1 MENRWCDDVSK
12 ALVSRSTYRL
22 QLGPDFGFEAASA
35 VVPLLARLGVTHVYA
50 SPIFQATPGST
61 HGYDATDPTRISE
74 DLGGSGGFTLLLAAL
89 RDAGLGLIIDIVP
102 NHLAAHPANAW
113 WWDVLEDGP
122 SSAFAPFFDID
133 WASGGDAS
141 AFTVL
146 VPVLGDHYGRAIE
159 AGDIHIERE
168 GASCTVRAADRQ
180 LPLSPRTLDDIFGP
194 AARACGSSV
203 LAELSDGFAS
213 LPDARLTDALAGT
226 ERHEHKTTLAGEL
239 QALIS
244 ASPEVGDAIDQEL
257 ARISNDPDRLD
268 ALLRRQNYRL
278 ARWQTAREELDYR
291 RFFSIES
298 LAAVR
303 VEDPAVF
310 DATHALVRRLVAEG
324 SVDGLRVDHVD
335 GLRDPAGYL
344 GDLRTLAGDAP
355 VVVEKILAD
364 GEQLPAWPVQGT
376 TGYEFLT
383 NVNELF
389 VAGANEAA
397 MTDCYITFTAAEP
410 DFATVARDGK
420 KEVMAE
426 ELSAE
431 VERLTAQLA
440 RICEGRRRH
449 RDHTVRELREA
460 VVELVASFDVYRTYV
475 RPGHEL
481 TTADTAVLHRAHERT
496 AAARPDIDVE
506 LLDLLVALAAGT
518 GTDAD
523 ELDFCLRLQQLTA
536 PVMAKGVE
544 DTAFYRYLRLISLNE
559 VGGEPDAFGRSIA
572 RFHEAMVGAASTW
585 PDAML
590 TLSTHDTKRSADV
603 RTRISVLSEEPDA
616 WRRAVERWKAHND
629 RHWSTDEPDRN
640 AEYLLYQTLVGAWP
654 LAVDRAVAFMEKAIR
669 EAKVHTT
676 WTETNEEYECA
687 VRDFVHGVLGDP
699 ISVEM
704 IDELV
709 EEIDLVNR
717 GRRSSLAQ
725 MTLLLT
731 CPGHPDLYQGTE
743 RWDLS
748 LTDPD
753 NRRPVDFDATR
764 TALAAGDAVPRAA
777 ALRSPL
783 DEASKPWLVHR
794 LLQLR
799 RQRPDLFDRAGY
811 EPIDLAGPGERTEL
825 GVLAF
830 RRDDLIVVV
839 ATRSGPDAIGGALH
853 LPDGDWIDALDGA
866 PVAAGTHL
874 VRDLLGASPV
884 AVLLAGQP

>member
-1 MENRWCDDVSK
+1 MSQ
-12 ALVSRSTYRL
+12 STYRL
-22 QLGPDFGFEAASA
+22 QLGPEFGFAAA
-35 VVPLLARLGVTHVYA
+35 ATVVPLLARLGITHVYA

-61 HGYDATDPTRISE
+61 HGYDATDPTRLSS
-74 DLGGSGGFTLLLAAL
+74 DLGGSGGFTELLAAL
-89 RDAGLGLIIDIVP
+89 RHADLGLIIDIVP

-133 WASGGDAS
+133 WASGADAS

-146 VPVLGDHYGRAIE
+146 VPVLGDHYGRAID
-159 AGDIHIERE
+159 AGEIRIERE
-168 GASCTVRAADRQ
+168 DATCTVRAAERR
-180 LPLSPRTLDDIFGP
+180 LPLSPRTLDDILGP
-194 AARACGSSV
+194 AARACGSSA

-213 LPDARLTDALAGT
+213 LPDARLTDALAGA
-226 ERHEHKTTLAGEL
+226 ERHERKTTLAREL
-239 QALIS
+239 EALIS
-244 ASPEVGDAIDQEL
+244 VSPEVGGAIDREL
-257 ARISNDPDRLD
+257 ERISTDPDRLD

-278 ARWQTAREELDYR
+278 ARWQTASEELDYR

-310 DATHALVRRLVAEG
+310 DATHALVRQLVAEG

-335 GLRDPAGYL
+335 GLRDPEAYL
-344 GDLRTLAGDAP
+344 DSLRALAGDAP

-397 MTDCYITFTAAEP
+397 MTACYTAFTAAEP

-420 KEVMAE
+420 KQVMAE

-440 RICEGRRRH
+440 RICERRRRH

-475 RPGHEL
+475 RPDHEV
-481 TTADTAVLHRAHERT
+481 TAADKAVLHRAHART
-496 AAARPDIDVE
+496 VTVRPDIDVE

-559 VGGEPDAFGRSIA
+559 VGGEPDSFGRSIA
-572 RFHEAMVGAASTW
+572 HFHEAMADAASAW

-603 RTRISVLSEEPDA
+603 RARISVLSEEPDA
-616 WRRAVERWKAHND
+616 WRRAVERWRAHND

-654 LAVDRAVAFMEKAIR
+654 LAVDRAEAFMEKAIR

-676 WTETNEEYECA
+676 WTETNDEYECA
-687 VRDFVHGVLGDP
+687 VRGFVQGVLGDP
-699 ISVEM
+699 TSVEM
-704 IDELV
+704 IEELI
-709 EEIDLVNR
+709 EEIDLVDR

-753 NRRPVDFDATR
+753 NRRPVDFEATR
-764 TALAAGDAVPRAA
+764 RALDAEGAVPRDV

-799 RQRPDLFDRAGY
+799 RQRPDPFDRAGY
-811 EPIDLAGPGERTEL
+811 EPIDLIGPGETVEP

-830 RRDDLIVVV
+830 RRDDLVVIVV
-839 ATRSGPDAIGGALH
+839 TRTGPDAVGGTLH
-853 LPDGDWIDALDGA
+853 LPDGRWIDAFDGTS
-866 PVAAGTHL
+866 VAAGAHQ
-874 VRDLLGASPV
+874 VRDLLGTSPI
-884 AVLLAGQP
+884 AVLVADQP